1 MISFACHQ
9 TNANGKCR
17 SGAISA
23 NTNVVF
29 VDAKCL
35 RVVVG
40 VAKGRVAI
48 SLNILLVART
58 TPIHIQPKPEI
69 HPCSINWYI
78 VILIK
83 ATMIIYLHALGWRS
97 DTLIM
102 HFTIGTINNPTI
114 PNRPMTTTQKRYLL
128 FPSIN
133 FDISKISFLFSLILG
148 NLDVKVTQRTIYWAQ
163 RLCFTSRWMNSS
175 LHQSLLYTF

>member
-1 MISFACHQ
+1 MCVNTYFDTICVHPI
-9 TNANGKCR
+9 K
-17 SGAISA
+17 SA
-23 NTNVVF
+23 YSLPQMRTVKLTDKF
-29 VDAKCL
+29 PFIHHYL
-35 RVVVG
+35 LL
-40 VAKGRVAI
+40 

-83 ATMIIYLHALGWRS
+83 ATMIIHLHALGWRS